1 MLISKSASELS
12 NLISFYLGVDLVPI
26 KPVHGC
32 ISLQGDITEESTRQ
46 AIKKELK
53 GFQVCECNFTFE
65 SGI

>member
-1 MLISKSASELS
+1 MSVSDWYSIYTFFWKLS
-12 NLISFYLGVDLVPI
+12 QIYFFCLGVDLVPI

-53 GFQVCECNFTFE
+53 GFQVVKF
-65 SGI
+65 